1 VLCITNLL
9 EYFLFVTQCSDHNDG
24 GDVIV
29 IYINNIIYVQKKMLV
44 ENETIYLQRI
54 VHSHNTDNNDGYDE
68 ILKLK
73 KKFRFK
79 DGIK

>member
-1 VLCITNLL
+1 
-9 EYFLFVTQCSDHNDG
+9 
-24 GDVIV
+24 
-29 IYINNIIYVQKKMLV
+29 MLV

-68 ILKLK
+68 ILYKLK